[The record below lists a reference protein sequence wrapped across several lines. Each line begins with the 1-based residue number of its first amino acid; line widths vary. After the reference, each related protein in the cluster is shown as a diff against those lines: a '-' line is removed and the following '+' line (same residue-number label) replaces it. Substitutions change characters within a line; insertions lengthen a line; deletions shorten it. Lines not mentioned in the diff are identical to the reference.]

1 MRGDVKFMKIKKAE
15 LTAFAKQLASAHRRY
30 CDVMCIAEE
39 ITKSDMGRKLKSG
52 MDENLLM
59 EIAKRY
65 AKYVRN
71 ECSVD
76 LDNGETQTCQ
86 DIINDVLSCCEENN
100 WFQ

>member
-1 MRGDVKFMKIKKAE
+1 MDYTKSD
-15 LTAFAKQLASAHRRY
+15 LTAFAKQLAYAHHQY
-30 CDVMCIAEE
+30 LNAMCVAEE
-39 ITKSDMGRKLKSG
+39 ISTSDIGKKFKCGADDKL
-52 MDENLLM
+52 LV

-76 LDNGETQTCQ
+76 LENAATQDCQ
-86 DIINDVLSCCEENN
+86 NIINDVVVCCEENN